1 MASLNDIEDKITNIV
16 DVLSTGGVG
25 VKQYEISSIDG
36 VYTLSNGI
44 TFDDILDDI
53 KNNRF
58 IVLYM
63 QVADYKL
70 YYYPG
75 SFIDVSVS
83 PYVHALTFY
92 RVYYDLIYTQ
102 GWKIYGLYQ
111 DTTDETKTKFIS
123 IEKSI
128 S

>member
-1 MASLNDIEDKITNIV
+1 MASLNDIEDKITDIV

-44 TFDDILDDI
+44 TFDDILNDI

-58 IVLYM
+58 VVLYV

-75 SFIDVSVS
+75 SFIDFSVS
-83 PYVHALTFY
+83 PRVHALTFY
-92 RVYYDLIYTQ
+92 RVYYDLLYTQ
-102 GWKIYGLYQ
+102 SWNIYCLYQ
-111 DTTDETKTKFIS
+111 DTSDENKTKFIS
-123 IEKSI
+123 IQKSI
-128 S
+128 